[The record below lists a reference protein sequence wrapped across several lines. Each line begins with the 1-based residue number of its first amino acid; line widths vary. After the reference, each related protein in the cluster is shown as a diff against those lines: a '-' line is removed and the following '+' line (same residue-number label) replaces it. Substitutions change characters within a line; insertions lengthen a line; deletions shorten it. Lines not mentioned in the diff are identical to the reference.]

1 MSVPIQTQTATKTV
15 ATKTMKTNPSAVLIG
30 KKLHSPD
37 SILVNFRKGKTN
49 VVLCNEIECTAANP
63 AGRRLTLVFR
73 DAKGQE
79 IMTRRCFKE
88 HFAKMAEK
96 FNVAL

>member
-1 MSVPIQTQTATKTV
+1 MSVTNQPTPKKIKL
-15 ATKTMKTNPSAVLIG
+15 NPSANLIG
-30 KKLHSPD
+30 KKLHSAD
-37 SILVNFRKGKTN
+37 SISVNFRKGKTN

-73 DAKGQE
+73 DAAGKE

-88 HFAKMAEK
+88 HFEKMAEK
-96 FNVAL
+96 FNVTL